1 MKAFLKDKSL
11 IINILL
17 LLVVNVFASNLYF
30 RLDLTE
36 EKKYSL
42 NEATKETLN
51 SIDDIVFVKVYLNG
65 NLPAGFIRLKNS
77 CKETLDEFRYHNSLI
92 EYQFI
97 DPNETESV
105 DERNKIYKELSE
117 NGLEPT
123 NLQVQESNGNSE
135 QIIFPGA
142 IIYYKGRSESLNL
155 LQNQIGT
162 NPENVLNNSVENIE
176 YELTNAIH
184 KLLTNYKPKIA
195 FLEGHNELNEL
206 ETADISHS
214 LGNIKG
220 SLSEYFKV
228 ERINIKEF
236 EVDSNNLPSLSNQIN
251 RLSQYKA
258 LIIAKPSLAFSE
270 VDKFL
275 IDQYIMNG
283 GKTLWFLD
291 GVAMD
296 MDSLKGN
303 VPFSMATPLDLNLT
317 DLLFKYGIRINYDL
331 IMDFQADQIPIIV
344 GYQGNVPQQQLLPW
358 LYHPIII
365 PKNKQSI
372 VKNLDGIKS
381 VFVSTLDTIKVPN
394 IKKTPLLFSS
404 PYSKIVKAPHRVSL
418 QILEQ
423 EPAIEQFKSGE
434 TVLAYLLE
442 GEFQSAF
449 KNRLAPNNESLAPK
463 LESPDNS
470 MMVFGDGDIIKNHVS
485 SSGNAFPL
493 GYNQFSKS
501 QFNGNKQLIVNALN
515 YLLGNEKLINIR
527 AKEVN
532 LRLLN
537 KSETKNNRLKW
548 QIINTVLPLLF
559 IVLII
564 LTFGYYRKK
573 KYK

>member
-1 MKAFLKDKSL
+1 
-11 IINILL
+11 
-17 LLVVNVFASNLYF
+17 
-30 RLDLTE
+30 
-36 EKKYSL
+36 
-42 NEATKETLN
+42 
-51 SIDDIVFVKVYLNG
+51 
-65 NLPAGFIRLKNS
+65 
-77 CKETLDEFRYHNSLI
+77 
-92 EYQFI
+92 
-97 DPNETESV
+97 
-105 DERNKIYKELSE
+105 
-117 NGLEPT
+117 
-123 NLQVQESNGNSE
+123 
-135 QIIFPGA
+135 
-142 IIYYKGRSESLNL
+142 
-155 LQNQIGT
+155 
-162 NPENVLNNSVENIE
+162 
-176 YELTNAIH
+176 
-184 KLLTNYKPKIA
+184 
-195 FLEGHNELNEL
+195 
-206 ETADISHS
+206 
-214 LGNIKG
+214 
-220 SLSEYFKV
+220 
-228 ERINIKEF
+228 
-236 EVDSNNLPSLSNQIN
+236 
-251 RLSQYKA
+251 
-258 LIIAKPSLAFSE
+258 
-270 VDKFL
+270 
-275 IDQYIMNG
+275 MNG

-317 DLLFKYGIRINYDL
+317 DLLFKYGVRINYDL

-381 VFVSTLDTIKVPN
+381 AFVSTLDTIKVPN

-449 KNRLAPNNESLAPK
+449 KNRIAPNNENFTPK
-463 LESPDNS
+463 LESPANS
-470 MMVFGDGDIIKNHVS
+470 MMIFGDGDIIQNHVS

-515 YLLGNEKLINIR
+515 YILGNEKLINIR

-537 KSETKNNRLKW
+537 KSEIKNNRLKW
-548 QIINTVLPLLF
+548 QIINTILPLLF
-559 IVLII
+559 IALVI
-564 LTFGYYRKK
+564 LSFGLYRKK
-573 KYK
+573 KFK

>member
-1 MKAFLKDKSL
+1 MIAFQKNKNL
-11 IINILL
+11 IINLILL
-17 LLVVNVFASNLYF
+17 LAINLLASNLYF
-30 RLDLTE
+30 RIDLTE

-42 NEATKETLN
+42 KDATKETLK

-65 NLPAGFIRLKNS
+65 DLPAGFIRLKNS
-77 CKETLDEFRYHNSLI
+77 CKETLDEFRYHNSSI

-97 DPNETESV
+97 DPNEADSKE
-105 DERNKIYKELSE
+105 EKNKVYKELSD

-123 NLQVQESNGNSE
+123 NLQVQDDNSNKE

-142 IIYYKGRSESLNL
+142 IIYYKGRSQSLNL
-155 LQNQIGT
+155 LQNQIGS

-184 KLLTNYKPKIA
+184 KLVSNYKPKIA

-206 ETADISHS
+206 ETADITHS
-214 LGNIKG
+214 LGMIKG
-220 SLSEYFKV
+220 SLSEYFNV
-228 ERINIKEF
+228 DRINIKDY
-236 EVDSNNLPSLSNQIN
+236 EVDENNSPSLSKQID
-251 RLSQYKA
+251 RLKQYKA
-258 LIIAKPSLAFSE
+258 LIIAKPTEAFTE

-291 GVAMD
+291 GVSMD

-303 VPFSMATPLDLNLT
+303 VPFSMAIPLDLNLT
-317 DLLFKYGIRINYDL
+317 DLLFKYGVRVNYDL
-331 IMDFQADQIPIIV
+331 VMDFQADQIPIIV
-344 GYQGNVPQQQLLPW
+344 GYQGDVPQQQLLPW
-358 LYHPIII
+358 LYHPILI

-372 VKNLDGIKS
+372 VKSLDGIKS
-381 VFVSTLDTIKVPN
+381 AFVSTLDTIKTSN

-404 PYSKIVKAPHRVSL
+404 PYTKRVKAPHRVSL

-434 TVLAYLLE
+434 TSIAYLLE

-449 KNRLAPNNESLAPK
+449 KNRIAPNNESLTPK
-463 LESPDNS
+463 TISPANK
-470 MMVFGDGDIIKNHVS
+470 MIVFGDGDLIKNHVS

-493 GYNQFSKS
+493 GYNHYSKS
-501 QFNGNKQLIVNALN
+501 QFNGNKQMIVNALN
-515 YLLGNEKLINIR
+515 YMLGNDKLINIR
-527 AKEVN
+527 AKEVS

-537 KSETKNNRLKW
+537 KSEIKNNKLQW
-548 QIINTVLPLLF
+548 QMINTLLPIAL
-559 IVLII
+559 IALII
-564 LTFGYYRKK
+564 FIFGISRKRKYR
-573 KYK
+573 

>member
-1 MKAFLKDKSL
+1 MMKFKKDKSL
-11 IINILL
+11 IINVILL
-17 LLVVNVFASNLYF
+17 ISINLLASNLYF

-51 SIDDIVFVKVYLNG
+51 SIDDIVYVKVYLNG

-92 EYQFI
+92 EYRFI
-97 DPNETESV
+97 DPNDTENLE
-105 DERNKIYKELSE
+105 ERNKIYKELSE

-123 NLQVQESNGNSE
+123 NLQVQDNNSNTE

-184 KLLTNYKPKIA
+184 KLLTNYKPKVA
-195 FLEGHNELNEL
+195 FLDGHKGLDDL

-214 LGNIKG
+214 LGITKG
-220 SLSEYFKV
+220 SLSEYFDV
-228 ERINIKEF
+228 DRINIKEY
-236 EVDSNNLPSLSNQIN
+236 EVDEKKTPSLSNQIN

-258 LIIAKPSLAFSE
+258 LIIAKPSQAFSE

-275 IDQYIMNG
+275 IDQYVMNG
-283 GKTLWFLD
+283 GKTLWFID

-303 VPFSMATPLDLNLT
+303 VPFSMAIPLDLNLT
-317 DLLFKYGIRINYDL
+317 DLLFKYGVRVNYDL
-331 IMDFQADQIPIIV
+331 VMDFQADQIPIIV
-344 GYQGNVPQQQLLPW
+344 GYKGDVPQQQLLPW
-358 LYHPIII
+358 FYHPIII
-365 PKNKQSI
+365 PKNKQAI

-381 VFVSTLDTIKVPN
+381 AFVSTLDTVRAPN

-423 EPAIEQFKSGE
+423 KPSLEQFSSGE
-434 TVLAYLLE
+434 KPIAYLLE
-442 GEFQSAF
+442 GEFESAF
-449 KNRLAPNNESLAPK
+449 KNRIAPNNESLNPK
-463 LESPDNS
+463 LVSSPNK
-470 MMVFGDGDIIKNHVS
+470 MIVFGDGDIIKNHVS

-515 YLLGNEKLINIR
+515 YLMGNEKLINIR

-537 KSETKNNRLKW
+537 KSQIKNNRLKW
-548 QIINTVLPLLF
+548 QLINTLLPLAIITLTILIFAATRKRKF
-559 IVLII
+559 I
-564 LTFGYYRKK
+564 
-573 KYK
+573 